1 MSTPNS
7 IRNVSWAVVRA
18 GTERRHAYRKAVDIH
33 LNGSKIGDI
42 TPAGARPTGPG
53 ENVIDGT
60 DILTIPRRRHKRVR
74 RETIGYLF
82 QD

>member
-60 DILTIPRRRHKRVR
+60 RFEIAITVFKCVQ
-74 RETIGYLF
+74 F
-82 QD
+82 SVSKK